1 MSNQSVD
8 GSSGNNKI
16 PEYAMDFK
24 NECLFIR
31 GVNKELDSFVDRY
44 LIITDKLVV
53 SSYNGRIK
61 YFIKKF
67 MKAQELGYLK
77 DISCF
82 KFKKC
87 DFENIAFI
95 FERMHFDFEEDEEYD
110 EGYRDDIPGY
120 RDFYEL
126 FSKFY
131 DRINVGFSESES
143 ESD

>member
-95 FERMHFDFEEDEEYD
+95 FENIVFLFEIMNFDFEEDDYSEYR
-110 EGYRDDIPGY
+110 Y
-120 RDFYEL
+120 FYEL
-126 FSKFY
+126 FCKFY
-131 DRINVGFSESES
+131 NKINFD
-143 ESD
+143 SD